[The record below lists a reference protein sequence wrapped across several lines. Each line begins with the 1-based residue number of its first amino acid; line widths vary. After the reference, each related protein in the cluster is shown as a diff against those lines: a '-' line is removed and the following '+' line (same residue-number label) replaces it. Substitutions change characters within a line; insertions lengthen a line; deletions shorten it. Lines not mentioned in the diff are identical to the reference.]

1 MDHGVGVQHH
11 KAYAGLAQGAQEEG
25 WLHLLFSDPLRW
37 LALIKLFFLGYF
49 QASLANTSQ

>member
-1 MDHGVGVQHH
+1 VDHGVGVQHH